1 MLSWSAE
8 FSPHISLL
16 ALPFKFEYVRLA
28 EVDAVASDKVM
39 LLEEFDD

>member
-8 FSPHISLL
+8 FSPHVSLL
-16 ALPFKFEYVRLA
+16 ALPFQFKYVRLA
-28 EVDAVASDKVM
+28 EVGAVASDKAM